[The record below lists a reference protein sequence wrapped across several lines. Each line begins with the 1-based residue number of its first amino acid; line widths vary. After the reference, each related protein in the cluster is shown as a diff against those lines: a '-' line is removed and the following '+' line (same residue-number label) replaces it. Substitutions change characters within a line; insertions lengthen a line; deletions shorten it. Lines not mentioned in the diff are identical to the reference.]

1 MRSAEKLVSQED
13 MWKVLEKHGATRPK
27 EVQTAKPEL
36 RKPMPVLEWETAVR
50 TGPNSGFALSKCG
63 RYSVSMDSVMGK
75 AMFTAWARR
84 SGERPERMIG
94 IRDQPEEAKH
104 LCQLDQK

>member
-13 MWKVLEKHGATRPK
+13 MWKVLEKHGGTRPK
-27 EVQTAKPEL
+27 EVQTPKAEL
-36 RKPMPVLEWETAVR
+36 RKPLPTLEWETAVR

-75 AMFTAWARR
+75 AMYTAWRR
-84 SGERPERMIG
+84 STPTTPEHMIG
-94 IRDQPEEAKH
+94 IRDKPQEAKV
-104 LCQLDQK
+104 LCEKDR